1 MGHAAITERTYTV
14 TSHMAEFVEALFG
27 GWHVEAATAKTLD
40 LDAPAPPATWRLD
53 VSPDAHTAHRQIA
66 SQHAQLARDQRDLEL
81 ATQRLAAFVDAWEP
95 SEAATEKSLG
105 PEASAE
111 AEASPENN
119 LAATLALANQ
129 PQAKGL
135 LDDPLQA
142 ARAEF
147 ERFVQRVRELT
158 SSYAH
163 IETKVAGS
171 AIGRTVVGWTGDFK
185 SVWDGKVSVEQIA
198 LHRQNVRMAL
208 ARRAMLVKL
217 LIVVSTGAA
226 KIALRLATPGAQL
239 LVIPAVWQFVK
250 DVIAQIQAL
259 NAATPSRN

>member
-1 MGHAAITERTYTV
+1 M
-14 TSHMAEFVEALFG
+14 S
-27 GWHVEAATAKTLD
+27 D
-40 LDAPAPPATWRLD
+40 LDASWEDGLFGDWQTNDAIAKRMESDAAPQPSLWVMDLPA
-53 VSPDAHTAHRQIA
+53 DAQSA
-66 SQHAQLARDQRDLEL
+66 SQHLAQQQSQLQHEQREIALA
-81 ATQRLAAFVDAWEP
+81 AQRLAAFADGWEP
-95 SEAATEKSLG
+95 NEAATSKALG
-105 PEASAE
+105 LESEIAP
-111 AEASPENN
+111 SPESK

-147 ERFVQRVRELT
+147 DRFVERVRELT

-163 IETKVAGS
+163 IETKLAGR
-171 AIGRTVVGWTGDFK
+171 AIGLTVVGWMGDFK
-185 SVWDGKVSVEQIA
+185 SAWDGKVSVEQIA
-198 LHRQNVRMAL
+198 LHRQNVRLAL

-259 NAATPSRN
+259 NTATPT